1 MKKTTRQNLVF
12 LLCVLAVPAALFA
25 WRRAAAGGTRA
36 AGTAALLQYGETEQ
50 YIPLDSD
57 AVYDIDTGAYT
68 IHLRVQDGGIAF
80 VDSPCPDHLC
90 EGFGVAAPHGRLGRL
105 PARPRQRDDCGE
117 EGKLKIRNEELGIK
131 IGGRVC
137 GFGHGPR
144 FAGEGHGPP
153 AGVCAAA
160 GFPV

>member
-80 VDSPCPDHLC
+80 VDSP
-90 EGFGVAAPHGRLGRL
+90 
-105 PARPRQRDDCGE
+105 
-117 EGKLKIRNEELGIK
+117 
-131 IGGRVC
+131 
-137 GFGHGPR
+137 
-144 FAGEGHGPP
+144 
-153 AGVCAAA
+153 
-160 GFPV
+160 

>member
-12 LLCVLAVPAALFA
+12 LLCVLAVLAALFA

-57 AVYDIDTGAYT
+57 AVYDIDTGAYI

-90 EGFGVAAPHGRLGRL
+90 EGFGVLRRTGDWAACL
-105 PARPRQRDDCGE
+105 PARASVTIVEMGE
-117 EGKLKIRNEELGIK
+117 IK
-131 IGGRVC
+131 N
-137 GFGHGPR
+137 
-144 FAGEGHGPP
+144 
-153 AGVCAAA
+153 
-160 GFPV
+160 